1 MLNFKSIFL
10 FFASRNLVGSSSQA
24 TDIPLYHYLPQR
36 SHTYPISPL
45 TSHITI
51 SIKKSNTEPPTLDG
65 LHPAFLAFSSFPGVP
80 ELQRVAVTGT
90 RKYPPGVEPA
100 GIPWLAG
107 FCNKMG
113 LDSSK
118 MNIWL
123 VVSTPLK
130 NMNSSVGIIIP
141 NISKIKNVPNHQP
154 EHNWV
159 VLPRRH
165 NLSHL
170 AFYLPRVWLK

>member
-1 MLNFKSIFL
+1 M
-10 FFASRNLVGSSSQA
+10 
-24 TDIPLYHYLPQR
+24 
-36 SHTYPISPL
+36 ISPL